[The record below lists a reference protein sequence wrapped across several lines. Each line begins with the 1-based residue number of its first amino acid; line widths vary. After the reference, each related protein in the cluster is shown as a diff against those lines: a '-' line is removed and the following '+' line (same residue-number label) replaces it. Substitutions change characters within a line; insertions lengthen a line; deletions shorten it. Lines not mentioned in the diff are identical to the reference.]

1 MKKEELTALGISED
15 VAAKVLEING
25 KDIEHAKAVKDKD
38 IKTLQDERDGY
49 KTRAETAEATLQ
61 NFDGIDP
68 QKIQSELQTWKDKAA
83 AAEKDFNAKITQRD
97 QRDWIKGQLDT
108 YGVTSPYARSAIQA
122 ECMDEKSG
130 LKWKDGAFFGFDEY
144 MKKAKEKDPGLYQ
157 TDEEKA
163 EAEKQKQ
170 QQEKAPAFTG
180 PAGDGKTGGDGKK
193 PFTVPTVF

>member
-49 KTRAETAEATLQ
+49 KTRAETAEETLK
-61 NFDGIDP
+61 NFEGIDP
-68 QKIQSELQTWKDKAA
+68 QKIQTELQSWKDKAS

-157 TDEEKA
+157 TEDEKA

-170 QQEKAPAFTG
+170 QKENAPAFTG
-180 PAGDGKTGGDGKK
+180 PTGDGKVGDGKK
-193 PFTVPTVF
+193 TFTVPAVW

>member
-25 KDIEHAKAVKDKD
+25 KDIEHAKDVKDKD
-38 IKTLQDERDGY
+38 IKTLQNERDGY

-68 QKIQSELQTWKDKAA
+68 QKIQSELQSWKIKAS

-97 QRDWIKGQLDT
+97 QRDWIKEQLDT

-157 TDEEKA
+157 TAEEKA
-163 EAEKQKQ
+163 EAEKQKK
-170 QQEKAPAFTG
+170 QQENAPAFTG
-180 PAGDGKTGGDGKK
+180 PTGDGKPGGDGKK
-193 PFTVPTVF
+193 TAKAPAFF

>member
-15 VAAKVLEING
+15 VAAKVMEING

-97 QRDWIKGQLDT
+97 QCDWIKGQLDT

-180 PAGDGKTGGDGKK
+180 PAGDGKTGGDGKNNFSF
-193 PFTVPTVF
+193 PLIF

>member
-61 NFDGIDP
+61 NFEGIDP
-68 QKIQSELQTWKDKAA
+68 QKIQTELQSWKDKAS

-97 QRDWIKGQLDT
+97 QRDWIKAKLDK
-108 YGVTSPYARSAIQA
+108 YGVTSRFARDAIQT
-122 ECMDEKSG
+122 ECMDEKTG

-144 MKKAKEKDPGLYQ
+144 MKKAKEEDPSLYQ

-170 QQEKAPAFTG
+170 QQEKAPAFTS
-180 PAGDGKTGGDGKK
+180 PTGDGKPGGDGKNNFSF
-193 PFTVPTVF
+193 PLIF

>member
-25 KDIEHAKAVKDKD
+25 KDIEHAKTVKDKD

-49 KTRAETAEATLQ
+49 KTRAETAEETLK
-61 NFDGIDP
+61 NFEGIDP
-68 QKIQSELQTWKDKAA
+68 QKIQTELQSWKDKAS

-97 QRDWIKGQLDT
+97 QRDWIKAKLDK
-108 YGVTSPYARSAIQA
+108 YGVTSRFARDAIQT
-122 ECMDEKSG
+122 ECMDEKTG

-144 MKKAKEKDPGLYQ
+144 MKKAKEEDPSLYQ

-180 PAGDGKTGGDGKK
+180 PTGDGKTGGDGKK